1 MGTCPSNI
9 MEIGFKL
16 AKIEY
21 FQNQLAHLKCVSA
34 QGSFGEVGG
43 TARNYV
49 YKIPATVMR
58 AETHNNIVSQ

>member
-1 MGTCPSNI
+1 MHGSEGDQGKGIPLLR
-9 MEIGFKL
+9 GFG
-16 AKIEY
+16 
-21 FQNQLAHLKCVSA
+21 
-34 QGSFGEVGG
+34 GSGRFFGRAAGACGEKSRCIV